1 MNGITWAVAA
11 GVGFGV
17 YQSVLRRVTA
27 QVDAYR
33 TTLASLVVAVVVLT
47 GVAWV
52 TEDPGRLTDT
62 SAIGLASFAAAG
74 LVHFVAGWTFLGLSQ
89 QRIGASRTG
98 VVIAATP
105 LIGTL
110 LAVIFLDEAVT
121 VRILS
126 GVVLVAAGV
135 GLIAAEGTRGA
146 VDRASWGNPLFGLG
160 AAAAWG
166 TSPLFIRRGLEELDV
181 PILGVTVGMTVA
193 AIIMAAVIGLGWRST
208 SGTSMR
214 PVLGWMVLG
223 GLLVGTAIVSQW
235 EAFAAI
241 EISVA
246 IALMQLSTPVVVVTA
261 PFVTG
266 SRRERPTIWS
276 VAGMLAVGGGSVLVV
291 IGSGG

>member
-1 MNGITWAVAA
+1 MTGVTWAIAA
-11 GVGFGV
+11 GVGFGM
-17 YQSVLRRVTA
+17 YQSVLRRATVRI
-27 QVDAYR
+27 DAYR
-33 TTLASLVVAVVVLT
+33 TTLASLVVAVVVLAA
-47 GVAWV
+47 VAGL
-52 TEDPGRLTDT
+52 TEDPGRLAGT
-62 SAIGLASFAAAG
+62 SAIGLVSFGAAG
-74 LVHFVAGWTFLGLSQ
+74 VVHFVAGWTFLGLSQ

-110 LAVIFLDEAVT
+110 LAAIFLDEQVSAQ
-121 VRILS
+121 ILA

-135 GLIAAEGTRGA
+135 GLIAAEGTRGSG
-146 VDRASWGNPLFGLG
+146 DRRSWGNPLYGLG
-160 AAAAWG
+160 AAASWG

-193 AIIMAAVIGLGWRST
+193 AVVMGAVIWLGWRPT
-208 SGTSMR
+208 SVASIR
-214 PVLGWMVLG
+214 PVLGWIVLG
-223 GLLVGTAIVSQW
+223 GLLVGAAIVAQW

-261 PFVTG
+261 PFVTR
-266 SRRERPTIWS
+266 SHRERPTIWT

-291 IGSGG
+291 MGRGT